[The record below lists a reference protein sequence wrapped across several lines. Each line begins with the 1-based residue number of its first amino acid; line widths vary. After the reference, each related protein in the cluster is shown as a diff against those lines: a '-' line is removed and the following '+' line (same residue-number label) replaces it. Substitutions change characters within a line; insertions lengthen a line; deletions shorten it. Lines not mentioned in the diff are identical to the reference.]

1 MSRYPSTEEI
11 LSVIKKSTMKTCGA
25 SSWLILGA
33 RKNKTNKQTNL
44 YLIPH
49 RVLEGEFVGR
59 GENCIEKYI
68 ILKLSRTSLSYIPMQ
83 LEKVTSDFQVLYT
96 QNQQVWGQPCLYSK
110 FQAKQ
115 GYETRH
121 KTLPQKLGKANK
133 IKTNKNPNSFRPF
146 QKDKGLWWSCTTWLS
161 TKYKKITI

>member
-96 QNQQVWGQPCLYSK
+96 QNQQV
-110 FQAKQ
+110 
-115 GYETRH
+115 
-121 KTLPQKLGKANK
+121 
-133 IKTNKNPNSFRPF
+133 
-146 QKDKGLWWSCTTWLS
+146 
-161 TKYKKITI
+161 